1 MAEEYLLYDVDGTA
15 AKVMRYVKHRIS
27 SGLYE
32 YLLQILLP
40 YSSRVQQD
48 MAENIVDYV
57 NDVPVQDI
65 GYQSA
70 DEALAQI
77 KEKEYALPYKADK
90 RKLFEIGVN
99 FASQSRSLQEWKVAE

>member
-27 SGLYE
+27 SELYE
-32 YLLQILLP
+32 YLLQILMP
-40 YSSRVQQD
+40 YTSRVQQD
-48 MAENIVDYV
+48 MAENILDYV

-70 DEALAQI
+70 DEALAYCYRLI
-77 KEKEYALPYKADK
+77 DE
-90 RKLFEIGVN
+90 EIY
-99 FASQSRSLQEWKVAE
+99 

>member
-27 SGLYE
+27 S
-32 YLLQILLP
+32 
-40 YSSRVQQD
+40 QQD

-70 DEALAQI
+70 DEALAYCYRLI
-77 KEKEYALPYKADK
+77 DE
-90 RKLFEIGVN
+90 EIY
-99 FASQSRSLQEWKVAE
+99 

>member
-1 MAEEYLLYDVDGTA
+1 
-15 AKVMRYVKHRIS
+15 MRYVKHRIS

-70 DEALAQI
+70 DEALAYCYRLI
-77 KEKEYALPYKADK
+77 DE
-90 RKLFEIGVN
+90 EIY
-99 FASQSRSLQEWKVAE
+99 